1 MTPDEFVKSRQGD
14 WSRLAHLLEQ
24 YSRGGDT
31 LAAGDLEQLGR
42 LYRAAT
48 SDLALAKRD
57 FPNARVTQYLNG
69 LVARAH
75 AAIYRGEAV
84 DLRRFGR
91 FYLWTFPR
99 LYRELLPYTLA
110 AFLFF
115 AIPALIAGYALAVDP
130 GAAGVIGLEGPAAI
144 MQSGELWTNIPAAER
159 PGASSFI
166 MINNIQVTLVAFAG
180 GITCTLLTLYSMVMN
195 GISLGGILGLG
206 LHYGLAGDLLTF
218 VVGHGVIELSVI
230 FMAGGAGLKMGMALL
245 QPGLYT
251 RRDALVM
258 AAGKAVRIMLGCV
271 PLLMVAGLIE
281 GFISPNTGIPAALH
295 YAVGAITGIL
305 LYAYLLGAGR
315 ARAPSQPA
323 AA

>member
-1 MTPDEFVKSRQGD
+1 VTPDEFVKSRQGD

-24 YSRGGDT
+24 YGRGGDT

-57 FPNARVTQYLNG
+57 FPNARVTQYLNS

-91 FYLWTFPR
+91 FYLGTFPR

-115 AIPALIAGYALAVDP
+115 AIPALTAGYVLAVDP
-130 GAAGVIGLEGPAAI
+130 GAAGAVGLEAQAAI
-144 MQSGELWTNIPAAER
+144 MQSGELWTDIPVAER
-159 PGASSFI
+159 PGVSSFI
-166 MINNIQVTLVAFAG
+166 MVNNIRVTLVAFAG
-180 GITCTLLTLYSMVMN
+180 GITCTLFTIYAMVSN
-195 GISLGGILGLG
+195 GINLGGVLGLG
-206 LHYGLAGDLLTF
+206 LHFGLAGDLLTF
-218 VVGHGVIELSVI
+218 VIAHGVIELSVI

-258 AAGKAVRIMLGCV
+258 AAGKAVRILLGCV
-271 PLLMVAGLIE
+271 PLLMIAGLIE
-281 GFISPNTGIPAALH
+281 GLISPNTDIPAWWH
-295 YAVGAITGIL
+295 YAVGAITGIV

-315 ARAPSQPA
+315 A
-323 AA
+323 